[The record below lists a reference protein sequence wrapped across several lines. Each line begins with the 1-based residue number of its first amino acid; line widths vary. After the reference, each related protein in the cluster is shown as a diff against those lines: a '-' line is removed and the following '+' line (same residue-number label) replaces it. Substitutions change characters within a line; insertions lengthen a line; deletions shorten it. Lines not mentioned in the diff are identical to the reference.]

1 MLIRILAAA
10 LGLCDWSAV
19 GAKHPDED
27 HDPLAS
33 WSTR

>member
-1 MLIRILAAA
+1 MLAAA

-19 GAKHPDED
+19 GGKRIYED
-27 HDPLAS
+27 RDPLAS